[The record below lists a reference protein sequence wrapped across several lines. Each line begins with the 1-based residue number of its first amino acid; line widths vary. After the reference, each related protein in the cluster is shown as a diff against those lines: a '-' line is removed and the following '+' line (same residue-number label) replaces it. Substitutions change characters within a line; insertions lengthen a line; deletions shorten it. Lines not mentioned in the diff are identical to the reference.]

1 MTPVSYISSDEF
13 AGMGPSWDDEK
24 ESADKEMNNSMMAA
38 AMEIISNP
46 ELHNKNLA
54 AHQVRRPVSVR
65 CKIYDLSNTRH
76 RKAYE
81 KDLLHILSSDTTL
94 LLDRGKKQFMQTQ
107 DSCKYVTYLEWAE
120 YVAHKPKKDK

>member
-1 MTPVSYISSDEF
+1 MDRISSDEF

-38 AMEIISNP
+38 AMDIISNP

-54 AHQVRRPVSVR
+54 SSRVKKPVSVKCR
-65 CKIYDLSNTRH
+65 IYDLSDTRQ
-76 RKAYE
+76 RKTYE
-81 KDLLHILSSDTTL
+81 KDLLRILSSDTTL

-120 YVAHKPKKDK
+120 YATHKPKKDK